1 MSKAK
6 IMDVSERNEVIGQ
19 FEYHGFRN
27 IMEHDIE
34 GIEENKLPRFVLLYK
49 YEKGK
54 NYFVFITTERDYLDT
69 GDGDITNISTQMLV
83 IKKRED
89 IKMVARNQFFDA
101 SDNVGNIVHIEL
113 DTAFD
118 AVSVMKQIVTFK
130 K

>member
-6 IMDVSERNEVIGQ
+6 INENITERDEVIGE

-54 NYFVFITTERDYLDT
+54 NYFVFITTERDDA
-69 GDGDITNISTQMLV
+69 GSGDITNISTQMLV